1 MKVEAVPGL
10 RYTTLPKPTSLL
22 CVVQLGRPPR
32 AMMTENDTFE
42 VTFAGAAVRLGVH
55 ELRAQPA
62 VALAG
67 GPLVGSVGV
76 GVADVVALAR
86 ARGLALPA
94 RAGALRGAFAAAD
107 GLATAPI
114 GAAELARGTLVHSD
128 AGGAPLARGGPLR
141 AVFPPGVAVQASPCG
156 RTAPANVK
164 GAVRLALEAAS

>member
-1 MKVEAVPGL
+1 MERAGPAIHRPFKTHILQRVWL
-10 RYTTLPKPTSLL
+10 RRT
-22 CVVQLGRPPR
+22 GRESSR
-32 AMMTENDTFE
+32 AARMSEDFE
-42 VTFAGAAVRLGVH
+42 VTYAGAAVRLGLD
-55 ELRAQPA
+55 ELRALPA

-67 GPLVGSVGV
+67 GALVGSVGV
-76 GVADVVALAR
+76 TVADVVALAR